1 MKLVYMKWLDAM
13 SDDNTWQDIED
24 LKKQELR
31 PVEVVGWIL
40 SEDKDKVILISSYDD
55 ESKNGGGGVVVPR
68 VNIVQ
73 LNLLNKGM
81 DLPFKHG
88 DYEK

>member
-13 SDDNTWQDIED
+13 LDDNTWQDIED

-55 ESKNGGGGVVVPR
+55 ESKTGGGGVVVPR

-73 LNLLNKGM
+73 VQLLNKGM
-81 DLPFKHG
+81 QIPFKQG
-88 DYEK
+88 DYAN

>member
-40 SEDKDKVILISSYDD
+40 AEDKDKIILISSYDD
-55 ESKNGGGGVVVPR
+55 ESKTGGGGVVVPR
-68 VNIVQ
+68 VNIIHLQ
-73 LNLLNKGM
+73 LLTKGM
-81 DLPFKHG
+81 PIPFKHG
-88 DYEK
+88 EYEN

>member
-13 SDDNTWQDIED
+13 SDDNTWQDLED

-40 SEDKDKVILISSYDD
+40 SEDKDKVILISSYDA
-55 ESKNGGGGVVVPR
+55 ESKTGGGGVVVPR
-68 VNIVQ
+68 LNIIHLQ
-73 LNLLNKGM
+73 LLNKGIEI
-81 DLPFKHG
+81 PFKQGEHSN
-88 DYEK
+88 